1 MRPGPVRHDPLDLAV
16 IERVESGLWHLRNDD
31 NSHTAENARD
41 ELDCAAAGHVRHA
54 QSILII
60 GVCESDW
67 HMTPTPSS
75 LRREFRAMRYLLA
88 TNKIPVPESV

>member
-16 IERVESGLWHLRNDD
+16 IERVEPGLWRLRNDD
-31 NSHTAENARD
+31 NSHTAENTRD
-41 ELDCAAAGHVRHA
+41 ELDSAAAGDVRHA

-67 HMTPTPSS
+67 HITPTPSS
-75 LRREFRAMRYLLA
+75 LGREFRAMRYLH
-88 TNKIPVPESV
+88 SV